1 MTNKPPDESTPDE
14 QASVRDMFDMT
25 GRVVIVT
32 GGGTHLGRAMA
43 TAMAELGA
51 SVTIAS
57 RRRDLCEQVAGEM
70 RSEGLDVTAAGC
82 DVTVEDQVN
91 SLVNSVVADK
101 GKIDVIVCNAGG
113 ARTTRYLPDAS
124 IDEFKETMD
133 LNATSTY
140 ICAQAAARHMIPARY
155 GRIITIGSIHGFLTS
170 NPAFYEGLNFQ
181 RSGPPYQAAKAA
193 IINLTRALASEL
205 GPHGITANC
214 ISPGQIPRPGN
225 DPEMNE
231 RARKANALG
240 QVGQA
245 EDLKGA
251 VALLASD
258 AGRWITGHNLIVDG
272 GWSIW

>member
-1 MTNKPPDESTPDE
+1 MNSETQPATV
-14 QASVRDMFDMT
+14 QQLLDMT
-25 GRVVIVT
+25 GRVAIVT

-43 TAMAELGA
+43 TSMAELGA
-51 SVTIAS
+51 QVVVAS
-57 RRRDLCEQVAGEM
+57 RRQELLE
-70 RSEGLDVTAAGC
+70 SEAKILQDRGLAVEPYQC
-82 DVTVEDQVN
+82 DVTDENAVN
-91 SLVNSVVADK
+91 RMVDATVDK
-101 GKIDVIVCNAGG
+101 HGQIDVMVCNAGG
-113 ARTTRYLPDAS
+113 SKTTSYIPNA
-124 IDEFKETMD
+124 IIEEFRQTMD

-140 ICAQAAARHMIPARY
+140 MCAQAAARHMIPAHY
-155 GRIITIGSIHGFLTS
+155 GRIITVASIHGSLTS
-170 NPAFYEGLNFQ
+170 NPAFYEGLNFR

-231 RARKANALG
+231 RARKANA
-240 QVGQA
+240 VGVIGTA
-245 EDLKGA
+245 DDLKGA

-258 AGRWITGHNLIVDG
+258 AGKWITGLNLLVDG